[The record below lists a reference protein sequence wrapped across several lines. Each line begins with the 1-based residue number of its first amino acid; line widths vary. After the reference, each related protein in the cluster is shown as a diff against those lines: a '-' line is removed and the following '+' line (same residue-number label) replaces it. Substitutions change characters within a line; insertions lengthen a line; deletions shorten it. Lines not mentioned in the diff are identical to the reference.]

1 MSGVN
6 GEGWGVGAGWRG
18 RGRGGDLRKDR
29 TQPYVC
35 VAGQLPHVHVRV
47 RSRVSASPTQTTSKI
62 HLRKIYE
69 FISLKHFA
77 DAGSC
82 GVLRPWILENY

>member
-6 GEGWGVGAGWRG
+6 GEGRGGGAGGWG
-18 RGRGGDLRKDR
+18 GGDLRKDR

-35 VAGQLPHVHVRV
+35 VAGQLPHVRV
-47 RSRVSASPTQTTSKI
+47 RSGVSASPTQTTSKI